1 MDTKDRVSVLRALS
15 QNPEWKDTLIEA
27 LKLHKE
33 NKGKSWLG
41 FEWYEVHT
49 APQTLNRMVA
59 ARILDITFSS
69 HSSTHYMVR
78 NPETVAQALIALEEP
93 ADKHKEAEIP
103 ADLFDV
109 IVGHEKVKRVLN
121 LSLASP
127 RPVHVLLVGPVATA
141 KSLFLAEL
149 ARLPGARFAL
159 GGTSSRAGIAEYLLV
174 EKPRYLILD
183 EIDKMD
189 IKDLSVLLTLMESG
203 LVSRLKKRM
212 TEEEQLTCWVFAGAN
227 TVSKLPT
234 ELKSR
239 FLVLRLPAYSD
250 SEFREVSRTVLA
262 RRESISG
269 PLADC
274 IIEQVLAHSRDVRDC
289 VKIARLATT
298 RDDVD
303 ELLRLM
309 WPAG

>member
-1 MDTKDRVSVLRALS
+1 MDAKERVSLLRALS
-15 QNPEWKDTLIEA
+15 QNPDWKDTLTEA

-33 NKGKSWLG
+33 NDGKSWLG

-49 APQTLNRMVA
+49 APQILNMMVA

-78 NPETVAQALIALEEP
+78 DPDTVAQALTALEGPVDSDE
-93 ADKHKEAEIP
+93 EVEIP
-103 ADLFDV
+103 ANLFDV
-109 IVGHEKVKRVLN
+109 IVGHDKVKKVFN

-127 RPVHVLLVGPVATA
+127 RPVHILLVGPVATA
-141 KSLFLAEL
+141 KSLFLSEL
-149 ARLPGARFAL
+149 ARLAGARFAL
-159 GGTSSRAGIAEYLLV
+159 GSTSSRAGIAEYLLL

-189 IKDLSVLLTLMESG
+189 MKDLSVLLTLMESG
-203 LVSRLKKRM
+203 TVSRLKKRM

-227 TVSKLPT
+227 SVAKLPT

-239 FLVLRLPAYSD
+239 FLVLRLLAYSD
-250 SEFREVSRTVLA
+250 SEFREVSRAVLTK
-262 RRESISG
+262 REGTSG
-269 PLADC
+269 PLSDYV
-274 IIEQVLAHSRDVRDC
+274 IEQVLAHSRDVRDC
-289 VKIARLATT
+289 VKIARLAAT
-298 RDDVD
+298 REDVD
-303 ELLRLM
+303 ELVRLM

>member
-1 MDTKDRVSVLRALS
+1 MDAKERVSMFGALS
-15 QNPEWKDTLIEA
+15 RNPDWKDTLTEA
-27 LKLHKE
+27 LKLQKGNE
-33 NKGKSWLG
+33 GKSWLG

-49 APQTLNRMVA
+49 APQTLNKMVT

-69 HSSTHYMVR
+69 HSSTHFVVR
-78 NPETVAQALIALEEP
+78 DPDTVAQALMALEVP
-93 ADKHKEAEIP
+93 AVEEVVVEIP
-103 ADLFDV
+103 GDLFDA

-141 KSLFLAEL
+141 KSLFLSEL
-149 ARLPGARFAL
+149 VRLSNARFAL

-189 IKDLSVLLTLMESG
+189 MKELSVLLTLMESG
-203 LVSRLKKRM
+203 VVSRLKKRM
-212 TEEEQLTCWVFAGAN
+212 TEAEQLTCWVFGGAN
-227 TVSKLPT
+227 TVTKIPA

-239 FLVLRLPAYSD
+239 FLVLRLPHYSD
-250 SEFREVSRTVLA
+250 SEFREVCRTLLA
-262 RRESISG
+262 KRERISG
-269 PLADC
+269 PLSDY
-274 IIEQVLAHSRDVRDC
+274 IIEHVLAHSHDVRDC

-298 RDDVD
+298 QEDVD
-303 ELLRLM
+303 ELVGLM
-309 WPAG
+309 WPAR